1 MSAHLSSHL
10 CLRSVL
16 ICIAASLLPFSAQAI
31 EPSQSVEV
39 TALKLQKSH

>member
-10 CLRSVL
+10 CLRSVP